1 MPWPVDENLMARGS
15 RSGADALFPTE
26 AVVQGLPIQCSQWCV
41 GQNCRDVFGF
51 TPRPTS
57 KKVLGRWKDS
67 MLISAAGS
75 QMLLAVVGSKD
86 M

>member
-15 RSGADALFPTE
+15 RGGADAVLPTE
-26 AVVQGLPIQCSQWCV
+26 AAVQCLLIQHSQWCL
-41 GQNCRDVFGF
+41 GQNCRSVFGF

-57 KKVLGRWKDS
+57 MKVLGRWKDS